1 MNISSQIIIKI
12 IGLLN
17 NYTRFIHYNPT
28 SAFNT
33 NFNGIF
39 TSFRVILN
47 TVTILEYQI
56 VDFSFVE
63 RNEN

>member
-39 TSFRVILN
+39 ILN